1 MSIFNQ
7 NIKSPLEV
15 KVEWVRNTSTPPLT
29 LSISALMLNKDD
41 VINKLEDFVFYG
53 SPNNGSDIISSDKSI
68 TCDALNFDKGFGT
81 ESSYKMNLELGKV
94 SNTIDRINIVV
105 SINTKANDTH
115 LPAFDSLTK
124 ATFSIKDAAGLT
136 FTTELNKTGES
147 SCRCITV
154 GLVRR
159 YAQSWRFEEEMEL
172 KLGGLELVYNEY
184 MSDSI
189 INSNPFSSIGDLT
202 IIENKYKETV
212 RKTKITKDGTKN
224 IIERTV
230 EVISTKI
237 GQLTGKEEPRKPWK
251 DHRPKG
257 NRVQPT
263 ESEQVYE
270 VEHKEKPWKKNIRPA
285 AVVSDNVQP
294 VESSEIPKQLDSN
307 KKPWKRGR
315 VIQQVDTS
323 NVAVEQVVN
332 VETNDVPKRKFPKVK
347 RPTVEVE
354 QKGKVE
360 TPKAPTSSTKR
371 KFPKVKKNS

>member
-7 NIKSPLEV
+7 NLKSPLEV

-53 SPNNGSDIISSDKSI
+53 TPNNGSDIISSDKSV
-68 TCDALNFDKGFGT
+68 TCDMINFDKGFGT

-94 SNTIDRINIVV
+94 SDTIDRINIVV

-172 KLGGLELVYNEY
+172 KLGGLEIVYNEY

-189 INSNPFSSIGDLT
+189 VNNNPFSTIGDLS
-202 IIENKYKETV
+202 IIEKKYKETEEN
-212 RKTKITKDGTKN
+212 TKITKDGDIS
-224 IIERTV
+224 IIKKVKEYTTTTIKKISEFGKDAPKRKGVRFQNAGQQTGSVNPEGLTATHASSDSRHRKGSRYKINDTGENPSQNSAPNSQKSFV
-230 EVISTKI
+230 E
-237 GQLTGKEEPRKPWK
+237 GK
-251 DHRPKG
+251 
-257 NRVQPT
+257 
-263 ESEQVYE
+263 
-270 VEHKEKPWKKNIRPA
+270 A
-285 AVVSDNVQP
+285 
-294 VESSEIPKQLDSN
+294 
-307 KKPWKRGR
+307 
-315 VIQQVDTS
+315 TS
-323 NVAVEQVVN
+323 NPADGKTRKGTRYKN
-332 VETNDVPKRKFPKVK
+332 VETNDENKDIEHSKSDIQQNKRRGVKF
-347 RPTVEVE
+347 
-354 QKGKVE
+354 
-360 TPKAPTSSTKR
+360 
-371 KFPKVKKNS
+371 KKQL

>member
-7 NIKSPLEV
+7 NLRSPLEV

-53 SPNNGSDIISSDKSI
+53 TPNNGSDIISSDKSVI
-68 TCDALNFDKGFGT
+68 CDALNFEKGFGT

-94 SNTIDRINIVV
+94 SDAIDRINIVV
-105 SINTKANDTH
+105 SINTKENGNR

-124 ATFSIKDAAGLT
+124 AVFSLRDAAGLT
-136 FTTELNKTGES
+136 FTAELNRTGES

-189 INSNPFSSIGDLT
+189 INSNPFSSIGDLS
-202 IIENKYKETV
+202 IIENKYKETIK
-212 RKTKITKDGTKN
+212 KTKILKDGTKN

-237 GQLTGKEEPRKPWK
+237 GQLTGKEESKKPWK
-251 DHRPKG
+251 DHRPKSS
-257 NRVQPT
+257 RSQISET
-263 ESEQVYE
+263 ETYKGER
-270 VEHKEKPWKKNIRPA
+270 KEKPWKKKIRPT
-285 AVVSDNVQP
+285 VVAPDNVEP
-294 VESSEIPKQLDSN
+294 IGSSEVHKQPGSN

-315 VIQQVDTS
+315 SVQLVDSSDVT
-323 NVAVEQVVN
+323 VEQVPN
-332 VETNDVPKRKFPKVK
+332 VESNDNPKRKFPKVK
-347 RPTVEVE
+347 RPSVEVE
-354 QKGKVE
+354 QQAKVE
-360 TPKAPTSSTKR
+360 TLKAPTTSPKR

>member
-7 NIKSPLEV
+7 NLKSPLEV

-53 SPNNGSDIISSDKSI
+53 TPNNGSDIISSDKSV

-94 SNTIDRINIVV
+94 SDTIDRINIVV
-105 SINTKANDTH
+105 SINTKANDTN

-189 INSNPFSSIGDLT
+189 ISSNPFSRIGDLS
-202 IIENKYKETV
+202 IIENRYKETT
-212 RKTKITKDGTKN
+212 KTTSISKDGSKS
-224 IIERTV
+224 IIEKTV
-230 EVISTKI
+230 EMISTQFGKI
-237 GQLTGKEEPRKPWK
+237 AGAIEPQKPWK
-251 DHRPKG
+251 GAIPTPTNTGANSTFVNSEKDTSTKGQKKWSAHMPQQHKNENVDKG
-257 NRVQPT
+257 NENSVPT
-263 ESEQVYE
+263 HSGHKPWGDQIPHSPIESGTSKGASTQIEGN
-270 VEHKEKPWKKNIRPA
+270 KNPSEKPWKKQI
-285 AVVSDNVQP
+285 VSQSDGSQ
-294 VESSEIPKQLDSN
+294 N
-307 KKPWKRGR
+307 KINNKPW
-315 VIQQVDTS
+315 S
-323 NVAVEQVVN
+323 NIIPN
-332 VETNDVPKRKFPKVK
+332 YK
-347 RPTVEVE
+347 
-354 QKGKVE
+354 
-360 TPKAPTSSTKR
+360 
-371 KFPKVKKNS
+371 